1 MDRKQ
6 INFYWEIG
14 STNSYFSWKLIR
26 PIVERHDAVMI
37 LHPVNLGFVFR
48 HHNYVLMDEPK
59 AKISNRIRDLQRWA
73 ARYDLPFRMPDIFPI
88 KTSRALRA
96 SLAMRR
102 WNLEEAFIDALM
114 TAYWEQNDATIA
126 DYTGLSAVAAKLGV
140 DPDALETWSESD
152 DIRQLL
158 IDSTNHALESGVFGV
173 PSFIVDGEM
182 YWGKDRMEF
191 IEDALAKDLSAE

>member
-1 MDRKQ
+1 MAGKQ
-6 INFYWEIG
+6 IEFYWEIG
-14 STNSYFSWKLIR
+14 STNSYFAWKLIR
-26 PIVERHDAVMI
+26 PIAKRHGASLI

-59 AKISNRIRDLQRWA
+59 AKISNRYRDLQRWA
-73 ARYDLPFRMPDIFPI
+73 ERYDLPFRMPAQFPI

-96 SLAMRR
+96 TLAMRR

-126 DYTGLSAVAAKLGV
+126 DYAGMRPLAAGLGI
-140 DPDALETWSESD
+140 DPDKLEQAAESE
-152 DIRQLL
+152 DIRQRL
-158 IDSTNHALESGVFGV
+158 IDSTNDALANGVFGV

-191 IEDALAKDLSAE
+191 IEDALI

>member
-1 MDRKQ
+1 M
-6 INFYWEIG
+6 NF
-14 STNSYFSWKLIR
+14 
-26 PIVERHDAVMI
+26 
-37 LHPVNLGFVFR
+37 HPVNLGFVFR

-59 AKISNRIRDLQRWA
+59 AKIYNRIRDLQRWA

-102 WNLEEAFIDALM
+102 WDLEEAFIDALM

-140 DPDALETWSESD
+140 DPDALERWSESD

-158 IDSTNHALESGVFGV
+158 IDSTNHALERGVFGV

>member
-1 MDRKQ
+1 MSRKQ
-6 INFYWEIG
+6 IEFYWEIG
-14 STNSYFSWKLIR
+14 STNSYFAWKLIR
-26 PIVERHDAVMI
+26 PIVERHGATMV

-48 HHNYVLMDEPK
+48 YHNYVLMDEPK

-73 ARYDLPFRMPDIFPI
+73 ARYDLPFRMPDQFPI

-102 WNLEEAFIDALM
+102 WDLEEAFIDALM

-126 DYTGLSAVAAKLGV
+126 DYAGLRAVAAKLGV
-140 DPDALETWSESD
+140 DPDALETWSESK

-158 IDSTNHALESGVFGV
+158 IDSTNDALERGVFGV

-191 IEDALAKDLSAE
+191 IEDALAAE

>member
-1 MDRKQ
+1 MAGKQ
-6 INFYWEIG
+6 IEFYWEIG
-14 STNSYFSWKLIR
+14 STNSYFAWKLIK
-26 PIVERHDAVMI
+26 PIAKRHGASLI

-59 AKISNRIRDLQRWA
+59 AKISNRYRDLQRWA
-73 ARYDLPFRMPDIFPI
+73 ERYDLPFRMPAQFPI

-96 SLAMRR
+96 TLAMRR

-126 DYTGLSAVAAKLGV
+126 DYAGMRPLAAGLGI
-140 DPDALETWSESD
+140 DPDKLEQAAESE
-152 DIRQLL
+152 DIRQRL
-158 IDSTNHALESGVFGV
+158 IDSTNDALANGVFGV

-191 IEDALAKDLSAE
+191 IEDALI

>member
-1 MDRKQ
+1 MSRKQ
-6 INFYWEIG
+6 IEFYWEIG
-14 STNSYFSWKLIR
+14 STNSYFAWKLIR
-26 PIVERHDAVMI
+26 PIVERHGATMV

-48 HHNYVLMDEPK
+48 YHNYVLMDEPK

-73 ARYDLPFRMPDIFPI
+73 ARYDLPFRMPDQFPI

-102 WNLEEAFIDALM
+102 WDLEEAFIDALM

-126 DYTGLSAVAAKLGV
+126 DYAGLRAVAAKLGV

-152 DIRQLL
+152 DIRQIL
-158 IDSTNHALESGVFGV
+158 IDSTNHALERGIFGV

-191 IEDALAKDLSAE
+191 IEDALATE

>member
-1 MDRKQ
+1 MAGKQ
-6 INFYWEIG
+6 IEFYWEIG
-14 STNSYFSWKLIR
+14 STNSYFAWKLIR
-26 PIVERHDAVMI
+26 PIAKRHGASLI

-59 AKISNRIRDLQRWA
+59 AKISNRYRDLQRWA
-73 ARYDLPFRMPDIFPI
+73 ERYDLPFRMPAQFPI

-96 SLAMRR
+96 TLAMRR

-126 DYTGLSAVAAKLGV
+126 DYAGMRPLAAGLGI
-140 DPDALETWSESD
+140 DPDKLEQAAESE
-152 DIRQLL
+152 DIRQRL
-158 IDSTNHALESGVFGV
+158 IDSTNDALANGVFGV

-191 IEDALAKDLSAE
+191 IENALI

>member
-1 MDRKQ
+1 
-6 INFYWEIG
+6 
-14 STNSYFSWKLIR
+14 
-26 PIVERHDAVMI
+26 MI

-102 WNLEEAFIDALM
+102 WDLEEAFIDALM

-140 DPDALETWSESD
+140 DPDSLETWSESD

-158 IDSTNHALESGVFGV
+158 IDSTNHALERGVFGV

>member
-1 MDRKQ
+1 MSRKQ
-6 INFYWEIG
+6 IDFYWEIG
-14 STNSYFSWKLIR
+14 STNSYFAWKLIR
-26 PIVERHDAVMI
+26 PIVERHGATMV

-48 HHNYVLMDEPK
+48 YHNYVLMDEPK

-73 ARYDLPFRMPDIFPI
+73 ARYDLPFRMPDQFPI

-102 WNLEEAFIDALM
+102 WDLEEAFIDALM

-126 DYTGLSAVAAKLGV
+126 DYAGLRAVAAKLGV
-140 DPDALETWSESD
+140 DPDALETWSESK

-158 IDSTNHALESGVFGV
+158 IDSTNDALERGVFGV

-191 IEDALAKDLSAE
+191 IEDALAAE